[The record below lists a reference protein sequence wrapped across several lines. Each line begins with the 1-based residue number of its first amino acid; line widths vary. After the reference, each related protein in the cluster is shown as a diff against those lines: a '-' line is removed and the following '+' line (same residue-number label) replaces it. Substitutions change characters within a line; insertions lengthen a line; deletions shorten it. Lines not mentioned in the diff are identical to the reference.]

1 MAMGRWVK
9 IAGWLV
15 LAAAGV
21 MTVTRMVEVLSDAS
35 VAAYWPLI
43 LLESAVYGL
52 VGVALVALGHWLARR
67 DASAAG
73 TGASSPDRKRL
84 WLVRLFWGQSMVL
97 LGCGLLMAA
106 WFGVFIL
113 DTPNVDRM
121 DDANDLLKLAGQ
133 IMAFSILPYWIG
145 LRLKQGKG
153 MVSAALY
160 SLPSLLVFPIG
171 TILGGLQLFLLRDLH
186 RLNIEKGSIAG

>member
-1 MAMGRWVK
+1 MGRWVK

-15 LAAAGV
+15 LAAACV

-73 TGASSPDRKRL
+73 TGVSSPDRKRL
-84 WLVRLFWGQSMVL
+84 WLVRLFWGQAMVL

-160 SLPSLLVFPIG
+160 SVPSLLVFPIG
-171 TILGGLQLFLLRDLH
+171 TILGGLQLLLLRDLH
-186 RLNIEKGSIAG
+186 RLSNNAA